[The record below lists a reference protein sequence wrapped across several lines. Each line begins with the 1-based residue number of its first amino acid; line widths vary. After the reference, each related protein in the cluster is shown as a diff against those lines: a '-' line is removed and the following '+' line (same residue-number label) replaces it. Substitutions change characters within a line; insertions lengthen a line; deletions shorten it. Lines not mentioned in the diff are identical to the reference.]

1 MINWLRDGPRGHG
14 VGCGAVA
21 PGCPTAK
28 PSDVGVERRDIR
40 QLGLLR
46 ERFAGPEIQI
56 LRPSGD
62 HCIQYADTII
72 GPDLPNLTY
81 LIPFASLAEREKT
94 WVSSAPIPNELRYA
108 LESITRGGQIVNY
121 NNISLWRDGVLP
133 HSVRRG
139 ARPELAD
146 RSELLC
152 PHYA

>member
-94 WVSSAPIPNELRYA
+94 W
-108 LESITRGGQIVNY
+108 
-121 NNISLWRDGVLP
+121 GVF
-133 HSVRRG
+133 G
-139 ARPELAD
+139 ADPE
-146 RSELLC
+146 
-152 PHYA
+152 